1 MRKSNTQT
9 LSSVIH
15 EYIKVLDIENK
26 LQEVRLIES
35 WPEVVGLI
43 IAKKTSRLYL
53 KNRVLFVYLN
63 SSVVRSELLR
73 IREGLIKALNEK
85 AGRKII
91 DEIVFR

>member
-1 MRKSNTQT
+1 

-15 EYIKVLDIENK
+15 EYLKALDIENK
-26 LQEVRLIES
+26 LQEVRLIEG

-43 IAKKTSRLYL
+43 IAKKTARLYL

-85 AGRKII
+85 AGGKII
-91 DEIVFR
+91 DDIVMR